1 MHAIL
6 KTKTKKSLIGTLI
19 GACNPDSRLEVD
31 FPEFL
36 QLITQKIG
44 IRMVRGIM
52 LDLHRAE
59 GMVPT
64 KDHKGAATTSFLA
77 MARAFPPQLYTT
89 PHALCAVPCFVT
101 MHPMLTDGS
110 VFGVPD

>member
-64 KDHKGAATTSFLA
+64 KDHKGAQRHRFWPWLA
-77 MARAFPPQLYTT
+77 PFPPSSTL
-89 PHALCAVPCFVT
+89 PHTRCVQCLA
-101 MHPMLTDGS
+101 S
-110 VFGVPD
+110 